1 MRERSGLRGGIGRAV
16 TVMLETRFKV
26 VFGLT
31 VLVFASLPIIAILR
45 GTTNTPFE
53 DSPDELQESAKVGE
67 GPGDAAEEPVKDEMV
82 LIPGGPFVRGTNVGG
97 FDEQPV
103 REILLDPFL
112 IDRYEVTNYHYGQF
126 AAATGHR
133 KAGPPARYAKNVS
146 KMRGPN
152 QPAVYVS
159 WDDAQAYCQWKGKR
173 LPTEAEWE
181 KAMRG
186 VDGRLWPWGNVERAN
201 GANWARVNDGHE
213 VAAPVGAFQT
223 DVSPFGV
230 MDGAG
235 NVMEWVEDWYSE
247 SYFKDSPD
255 RNPPSPEHGVYRVL
269 RGGGYT
275 TTGAD
280 IRITS
285 RSKMVPDF
293 RDETIGFRCAKEADK
308 TEEAGSSDRVKFTG
322 NQSSRESETRPK

>member
-1 MRERSGLRGGIGRAV
+1 
-16 TVMLETRFKV
+16 MLETRFKV

-67 GPGDAAEEPVKDEMV
+67 GPGDAAEEPIKDEMV

-213 VAAPVGAFQT
+213 VAAPIKAFQT

-230 MDGAG
+230 INKTG
-235 NVMEWVEDWYSE
+235 NVME
-247 SYFKDSPD
+247 
-255 RNPPSPEHGVYRVL
+255 
-269 RGGGYT
+269 
-275 TTGAD
+275 
-280 IRITS
+280 
-285 RSKMVPDF
+285 
-293 RDETIGFRCAKEADK
+293 
-308 TEEAGSSDRVKFTG
+308 
-322 NQSSRESETRPK
+322 